1 MRKQLTREDIIP
13 LAEYG
18 KTRRE
23 RRAHV
28 TEVKKRR
35 RVEVGPFTTFYFE
48 SYDTMWHQVHEMLWI
63 EKGGEQQIDDELAA
77 YNPLIPQGDE
87 LVATVMIEIDDPLR
101 RQRTLER
108 LGGIETTMYLSVAGD
123 IVRGVA
129 DEDRENT
136 RSDDNKASSVQFVK
150 FPFTATQ
157 KQTFAAPGTQVI
169 VGFDH
174 PNYAHMAVMPE
185 PVRQE
190 LGKDLVA

>member
-1 MRKQLTREDIIP
+1 MKKQLSRQDIIP

-23 RRAHV
+23 RRAQV
-28 TEVKKRR
+28 SEIKKRR

-48 SYDTMWHQVHEMLWI
+48 SYETMWHQVHEMLWI
-63 EKGGEQQIDDELAA
+63 EKGGEEQIDDELAA

-108 LGGIETTMYLSVAGD
+108 LGGIETAMFLSVAGD
-123 IVRGVA
+123 VVRGVA

-136 RSDDNKASSVQFVK
+136 RADDNKASSVQFVK

-157 KQTFAAPGTQVI
+157 KQKFAAPGTQVI

-190 LGKDLVA
+190 LARDLAT

>member
-23 RRAHV
+23 RRAQV
-28 TEVKKRR
+28 TEIKKRR

-48 SYDTMWHQVHEMLWI
+48 SYETMWHQVHEMLWI
-63 EKGGEQQIDDELAA
+63 EKGGEEQIDDELAA

-108 LGGIETTMYLSVAGD
+108 LGGIESTMYLSVGGD
-123 IVRGVA
+123 IVRGIA

-136 RSDDNKASSVQFVK
+136 RADDNKASSVQFVK

-157 KQTFAAPGTQVI
+157 KQKFAAPGTQVI

-174 PNYAHMAVMPE
+174 PHYAHMAVMPE

-190 LGKDLVA
+190 LAKDLAA